1 MKLYMLATRAN
12 VKARWQDVNNTNSV
26 QLVDTLTLDT
36 TQFAADAC
44 LLVHLQALDEKGLA
58 QVLTL
63 REHVKLIAFSDT
75 PSDAEGMD
83 MLVKGFKV
91 YINTFVSRSIFA
103 EMLLVIA
110 RGDIWAGPAIVQKL
124 LKQMLSQHNSA
135 VIAEATSSAMPLDAF
150 DLSEREEQVVMV
162 LIEGAS
168 NKQIAREL
176 DITERTVKAHVSSI
190 LKKTDT
196 TDRLSLILK
205 LKNQQA

>member
-1 MKLYMLATRAN
+1 MKLYMLARRAN
-12 VKARWQDVNNTNSV
+12 VKARWQDVNNTSSV

-36 TQFAADAC
+36 TQFDTDAC
-44 LLVHLQALDEKGLA
+44 LFVHLEALDKKELT
-58 QVLTL
+58 QVLAL
-63 REHVKLIAFSDT
+63 REQIKLVAFSDT
-75 PSDAEGMD
+75 PSDSEGME
-83 MLVKGFKV
+83 MLVRGFRG

-103 EMLLVIA
+103 EMLQIIA

-124 LKQMLSQHNSA
+124 LKQMLAQHNA
-135 VIAEATSSAMPLDAF
+135 TVIAADNAPAAQLDAF